1 MAFKLW
7 ERISQADNVFQ
18 ALRPL
23 TYISLLGL
31 APFRLNLNPRK
42 EVQTSTYSFIAGI
55 VHYLFFVMCFGI
67 SLVEGDSIIGYFF
80 QTNITRL
87 GDGTLRLTGI
97 LAMSTIFGF
106 AMFKRQRLVSI
117 IQNNI
122 VVDEIFVRLGMK
134 LDYRRILL
142 SSFLISLGMLLFN
155 VIYLCVSYGLLVS
168 ATISP
173 SFETFT
179 TFALPHI
186 NISLMVFKFLCTT
199 DLARSRFSMLNEIL
213 QDILDA
219 HIEQYS
225 VLELSPMHSVV
236 NQRRYSHRLRN
247 LISTPMKRYSVTSII
262 RLNPEY
268 AIKQVS
274 NIHNLLCDI
283 CQTIEEYFTYPLLG
297 IIAISFLFILF
308 DDFYI
313 LEAVL
318 NPKRLDVFEADEFF
332 AFFLIQMI
340 WYIVIIVLI
349 VEASSRTILHSSY
362 TAATVHKILNI
373 TDDPELRDRLFRL
386 SLQLSHRKVLF
397 TAAGLFRLD
406 RTLIFTITGA
416 ATCYLIILIQFRSTH
431 HMEEPGFN
439 ITQKLLCHH
448 LSDN

>member
-42 EVQTSTYSFIAGI
+42 EVQTSTYSFVAGI
-55 VHYLFFVMCFGI
+55 VHYLFFVLCFVTSG
-67 SLVEGDSIIGYFF
+67 LEGDSIIGYFF

-87 GDGTLRLTGI
+87 GDKTLRLTGI

-106 AMFKRQRLVSI
+106 TMFKRQRLVSI
-117 IQNNI
+117 IQNYI

-142 SSFLISLGMLLFN
+142 FSFLISLGMLLFN

-199 DLARSRFSMLNEIL
+199 DLAKSRFSMLNEIL

-219 HIEQYS
+219 HIEQYNA
-225 VLELSPMHSVV
+225 LELSPMHSVV
-236 NQRRYSHRLRN
+236 NHKRYSHRLRN
-247 LISTPMKRYSVTSII
+247 FISTPMKRYSVTSII

-283 CQTIEEYFTYPLLG
+283 CHTIEEYFTYPLLG

-318 NPKRLDVFEADEFF
+318 NPKRLDVFETDEFF
-332 AFFLIQMI
+332 AFFLIQMS
-340 WYIVIIVLI
+340 WYIVIIILI
-349 VEASSRTILHSSY
+349 VESSSRTILEGNQS
-362 TAATVHKILNI
+362 AAIVHKILNI

-386 SLQLSHRKVLF
+386 SLQLSHRRVLF

-406 RTLIFTITGA
+406 RTLIFTVCTMR
-416 ATCYLIILIQFRSTH
+416 YLQVN
-431 HMEEPGFN
+431 FN
-439 ITQKLLCHH
+439 
-448 LSDN
+448 

>member
-7 ERISQADNVFQ
+7 ERFSQADNVFQ

-23 TYISLLGL
+23 TFISLLGL
-31 APFRLNLNPRK
+31 APFRLNLSPRK
-42 EVQTSTYSFIAGI
+42 EVQTSKFSFFAAI
-55 VHYLFFVMCFGI
+55 VHFLFFVLCFGI
-67 SLVEGDSIIGYFF
+67 SVKEGDSIIGYFF
-80 QTNITRL
+80 QTNITRFS
-87 GDGTLRLTGI
+87 DGTLRLTGI

-117 IQNNI
+117 IQNFI

-142 SSFLISLGMLLFN
+142 SSTLVSLGMLLFN
-155 VIYLCVSYGLLVS
+155 VIYLCVSYSLLVS

-173 SFETFT
+173 SFVTFT

-199 DLARSRFSMLNEIL
+199 DLAKGRIGMLNEIL

-219 HIEQYS
+219 HIEQLS
-225 VLELSPMHSVV
+225 AVELSPMHSVV
-236 NQRRYSHRLRN
+236 NHRRYSQRLRN
-247 LISTPMKRYSVTSII
+247 LISTPLKRYSVTSVI

-283 CQTIEEYFTYPLLG
+283 CLTIEEYFTYPLLG

-313 LEAVL
+313 LEAIL

-332 AFFLIQMI
+332 AFFLMQLI

-349 VEASSRTILHSSY
+349 VEGSSRTILHSSY
-362 TAATVHKILNI
+362 TAAIVHKILNI

-416 ATCYLIILIQFRSTH
+416 ATCYLIILIQFRFTH
-431 HMEEPGFN
+431 HMEDTSSN
-439 ITQKLLCHH
+439 ATNQSHSIHLC
-448 LSDN
+448 D